1 MREAGVLEKLSR
13 GLYGLTD
20 LKFGNPD
27 LVVVALKMPQGV
39 ICLISA
45 LAFHGLTT
53 QIPHQVYV
61 ALPRGAEPPR
71 LDYPPIRVFWFSGQA
86 FVEGVKRPG
95 NPFPRFISLPNG
107 R

>member
-1 MREAGVLEKLSR
+1 MREAGILEKLSR
-13 GLYGLTD
+13 GLYRLTD
-20 LKFGNPD
+20 LKLGNPD
-27 LVVVALKMPQGV
+27 LVVVALKMPQGD

-45 LAFHGLTT
+45 LAFHELTT

-71 LDYPPIRVFWFSGQA
+71 LDYPPIRVFWFAGQA
-86 FVEGVKRPG
+86 FVEGIKKPRS
-95 NPFPRFISLPNG
+95 PFPHLIRLPNG